1 MKTRL
6 SGLSLSFEAADEYF
20 ESLGSLAEGLSLDI
34 EDCLREQNI
43 DEKVLEEWGK
53 PISERFPM
61 RSLGTKI
68 SNLCRKCGKKV
79 VLMIDEV
86 DKSSDNQIFLSF
98 LGLLRKIFKMPARK
112 RCNISF
118 CNSCRCL

>member
-1 MKTRL
+1 M
-6 SGLSLSFEAADEYF
+6 SLSFEAADEYF

-34 EDCLREQNI
+34 EECLREQNV
-43 DEKVLEEWGK
+43 DEKVLEWNHS
-53 PISERFPM
+53 ISERFPEII
-61 RSLGTKI
+61 RNKI

-98 LGLLRKIFKMPARK
+98 LGLLREKYLKCQQGKM
-112 RCNISF
+112 
-118 CNSCRCL
+118 